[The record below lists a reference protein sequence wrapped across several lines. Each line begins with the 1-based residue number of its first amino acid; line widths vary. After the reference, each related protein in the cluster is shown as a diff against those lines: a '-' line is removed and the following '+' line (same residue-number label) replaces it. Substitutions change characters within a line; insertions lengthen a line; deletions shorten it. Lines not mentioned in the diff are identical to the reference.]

1 MSDLSA
7 IRLVNAIQKIA
18 KSSTSQNDTMIFGTV
33 KKVDPLEIDI
43 GNNII
48 LTKDFLFLGQ
58 MCRPHKVTIPHTHIV
73 DTHLSEMSPSIGSVG
88 AGLIAGTAF
97 ESTQKA
103 LAESTINQYSTLDE
117 DGNEVQ
123 NQITDS
129 QLGRGSLSTS
139 IQVAG
144 QATIVDDS
152 VTITDNKHKH
162 IIQRQITK
170 DVHLPNS
177 DYAESVTIEIEPK
190 LQEGDKVLMFAF
202 NNFQMYYVAERIS
215 V

>member
-73 DTHLSEMSPSIGSVG
+73 DTHFTEMSPSIGSVG
-88 AGLIAGTAF
+88 AGLIAGNVF
-97 ESTQKA
+97 ENTQKA
-103 LAESTINQYSTLDE
+103 LAESTINQYTTLDE

-123 NQITDS
+123 NQISDS
-129 QLGRGSLSTS
+129 QLGRGSISTS